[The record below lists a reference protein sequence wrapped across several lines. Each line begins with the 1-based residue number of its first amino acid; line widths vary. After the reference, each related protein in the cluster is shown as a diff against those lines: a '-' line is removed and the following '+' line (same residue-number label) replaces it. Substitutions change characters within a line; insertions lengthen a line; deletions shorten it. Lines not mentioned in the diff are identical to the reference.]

1 VLQGGDRLKGR
12 RTAED
17 SPRMQQESHK
27 CWGDCSASVQDSAAM
42 TGDPDTAAIL
52 TGLFG
57 LGRAVDMQQVA
68 RGAMGAVWKLSVEGA
83 SYALK
88 EPYWQEPCEQDVLR
102 EVGFRA
108 SCARRGVPSPEP
120 IASTTGKYL
129 VSDGTRSWRVYDW
142 IDGLVPD
149 RKDVA
154 VTTWLAAQM
163 GAIHSL
169 GWAPGDGNSGSSG
182 PEAFYHRVDV
192 DWVEL
197 AATAEKAGVD
207 WAPALGA
214 LVPQLEELSEL
225 VNGAPVGAMVWC
237 HRDLKNTNVLVGLE
251 ANWLV
256 DWDNVGPMTP
266 WRELGHL
273 LMHHLDSETNLR
285 QITSA
290 YRGAGGTASIE
301 GPEGFATGLAVWLNF
316 LHGQATSVLDSE
328 LEDEHRAYALEKVVP
343 LLRSMP
349 DLRALEQASL
359 QCR

>member
-1 VLQGGDRLKGR
+1 
-12 RTAED
+12 
-17 SPRMQQESHK
+17 
-27 CWGDCSASVQDSAAM
+27 M

-120 IASTTGKYL
+120 IASTTGKYV

-197 AATAEKAGVD
+197 AGTAEKAGVD

-225 VNGAPVGAMVWC
+225 VNGALVGAMVWC

-251 ANWLV
+251 SNWLV
-256 DWDNVGPMTP
+256 DWDNAGPMTP

-273 LMHHLDSETNLR
+273 LMHHLNSETNLR

-359 QCR
+359 LCR

>member
-1 VLQGGDRLKGR
+1 
-12 RTAED
+12 
-17 SPRMQQESHK
+17 
-27 CWGDCSASVQDSAAM
+27 M
-42 TGDPDTAAIL
+42 TGDPDTAAFL
-52 TGLFG
+52 AERFG
-57 LGRAVDMQQVA
+57 LGPAGNLQQVA

-88 EPYWQEPCEQDVLR
+88 QPYWQEPREQDVLR
-102 EVGFRA
+102 EVDFRA
-108 SCARRGVPSPEP
+108 SCSRRGVPSPEP
-120 IASTTGKYL
+120 IASAAGKYV

-142 IDGLVPD
+142 IDGTVPD
-149 RKDVA
+149 RNDVG

-169 GWAPGDGNSGSSG
+169 GWAPGNENAESGE
-182 PEAFYHRVDV
+182 PDAFYHRVDV

-197 AATAEKAGVD
+197 AAAAEKAGAD

-225 VNGAPVGAMVWC
+225 VNGTPVGAMVWC

-251 ANWLV
+251 SSWLV
-256 DWDNVGPMTP
+256 DWDNAGPMTP

-273 LMHHLDSETNLR
+273 LMNHLSSGTNLR
-285 QITSA
+285 RITSA

-316 LHGQATSVLDSE
+316 LNGQATSVLDPE
-328 LEDEHRAYALEKVVP
+328 LEDEHRAYALEKVAP

-349 DLRALEQASL
+349 DLRTLEQASL
-359 QCR
+359 LGR

>member
-1 VLQGGDRLKGR
+1 
-12 RTAED
+12 
-17 SPRMQQESHK
+17 
-27 CWGDCSASVQDSAAM
+27 M

-68 RGAMGAVWKLSVEGA
+68 GGAMGAVWKLSVEGA

-120 IASTTGKYL
+120 IASTAGKYV

-142 IDGLVPD
+142 IDGTVPD

-154 VTTWLAAQM
+154 VTAWLAAQM

-169 GWAPGDGNSGSSG
+169 GWTPGDGNSG
-182 PEAFYHRVDV
+182 
-192 DWVEL
+192 
-197 AATAEKAGVD
+197 
-207 WAPALGA
+207 
-214 LVPQLEELSEL
+214 
-225 VNGAPVGAMVWC
+225 C
-237 HRDLKNTNVLVGLE
+237 HRDLKNTNVLLGLE
-251 ANWLV
+251 SSWLV

-290 YRGAGGTASIE
+290 YRGR
-301 GPEGFATGLAVWLNF
+301 AVP
-316 LHGQATSVLDSE
+316 
-328 LEDEHRAYALEKVVP
+328 R
-343 LLRSMP
+343 RSKAP
-349 DLRALEQASL
+349 RVSPPGSPSG
-359 QCR
+359 

>member
-1 VLQGGDRLKGR
+1 MLQGGDRLKGR

-17 SPRMQQESHK
+17 SPRMQQQSHK
-27 CWGDCSASVQDSAAM
+27 CWGDCSDSVQDSAAM

-88 EPYWQEPCEQDVLR
+88 QPYWQEPYEQDVLR

-108 SCARRGVPSPEP
+108 SCTRRGVPSPEP

-169 GWAPGDGNSGSSG
+169 DWAPGDGNSGSSG
-182 PEAFYHRVDV
+182 AEAFYHRVDV

-197 AATAEKAGVD
+197 AAAAEKAGAD
-207 WAPALGA
+207 WAPALSA

-225 VNGAPVGAMVWC
+225 VNSAPVGAMVWC

-251 ANWLV
+251 SNCLV
-256 DWDNVGPMTP
+256 DWDNAG
-266 WRELGHL
+266 
-273 LMHHLDSETNLR
+273 
-285 QITSA
+285 
-290 YRGAGGTASIE
+290 RGIVKTCG
-301 GPEGFATGLAVWLNF
+301 
-316 LHGQATSVLDSE
+316 
-328 LEDEHRAYALEKVVP
+328 
-343 LLRSMP
+343 
-349 DLRALEQASL
+349 
-359 QCR
+359 

>member
-1 VLQGGDRLKGR
+1 
-12 RTAED
+12 
-17 SPRMQQESHK
+17 
-27 CWGDCSASVQDSAAM
+27 M
-42 TGDPDTAAIL
+42 TGDPDTAAFL
-52 TGLFG
+52 AGRFG
-57 LGRAVDMQQVA
+57 LGLAVNLQQVA

-88 EPYWQEPCEQDVLR
+88 QPYWQEPREQDVLR
-102 EVGFRA
+102 EVDFRA
-108 SCARRGVPSPEP
+108 SCSRRGVPSPEP
-120 IASTTGKYL
+120 IASAAGKYV

-142 IDGLVPD
+142 IDGTVPD
-149 RKDVA
+149 RNDVG

-169 GWAPGDGNSGSSG
+169 GWAPGDENAESGE
-182 PEAFYHRVDV
+182 PDAFYHRVDV

-197 AATAEKAGVD
+197 AAAAEKAGAD

-225 VNGAPVGAMVWC
+225 VNGTPVGAMVWC

-251 ANWLV
+251 SSWLV
-256 DWDNVGPMTP
+256 DWDNAGPMTP

-273 LMHHLDSETNLR
+273 LMNHLSSGTNLR
-285 QITSA
+285 RITSA

-316 LHGQATSVLDSE
+316 LNGQATSVLDPE
-328 LEDEHRAYALEKVVP
+328 LEDEHRAYALEKVAP

-349 DLRALEQASL
+349 DLRTLEQASL
-359 QCR
+359 LGR

>member
-1 VLQGGDRLKGR
+1 
-12 RTAED
+12 
-17 SPRMQQESHK
+17 
-27 CWGDCSASVQDSAAM
+27 M
-42 TGDPDTAAIL
+42 TGDPDTAAL
-52 TGLFG
+52 LAGLFG

-88 EPYWQEPCEQDVLR
+88 QPYWQEPCEQDVLR

-108 SCARRGVPSPEP
+108 SCAHRGVPSPEP
-120 IASTTGKYL
+120 IVSTSGKY
-129 VSDGTRSWRVYDW
+129 VVTDGTRSWRVYDW
-142 IDGLVPD
+142 IDGFVPD

-169 GWAPGDGNSGSSG
+169 SWEPGGGNSGSSG
-182 PEAFYHRVDV
+182 PEAWYHRVDV

-197 AATAEKAGVD
+197 AAAAEKAGVD

-214 LVPQLEELSEL
+214 LVPRLEELSEL
-225 VNGAPVGAMVWC
+225 VNGALVGAMVWC
-237 HRDLKNTNVLVGLE
+237 HRDLKNTNVLVGQE
-251 ANWLV
+251 SNWLV
-256 DWDNVGPMTP
+256 DWDNAGPMTP

-285 QITSA
+285 QIAAA

-316 LHGQATSVLDSE
+316 LHGQATSVLDPE
-328 LEDEHRAYALEKVVP
+328 LDDEHRAYALEKVVP

-349 DLRALEQASL
+349 DLRTLEQASL
-359 QCR
+359 LCR